1 MNDLRSLRGYSE
13 GSPWENAPFN
23 LIKTSDG
30 RITMSNTKKKLKAFD
45 AKTGKFLSDLLPGKE
60 YQFPV
65 KDILEIPFY
74 QDGGIKLPKYAKAYL
89 SGQTG
94 DIQTIAPKPKIP
106 INKTEEVIKENYK
119 RLRRNPYLKL
129 YSDKELDNI
138 SKKNP
143 KEWPKDIYNSV
154 NNYDASLERASMHPD
169 FNPSILAEK
178 QLNLNNDNSIRTR
191 VLRGRNIF
199 MNSNGIPI
207 VSDIAKILAS
217 PGSSF
222 ANMTMDAENQYV
234 KPGLGK
240 GLLNLGADILNV
252 APTEA
257 AVLANKG
264 YQTVKPVINN
274 AGKYLTEK
282 TILKD
287 AHKLN
292 PFAFK
297 PNPEAYYRMLG
308 ENGMK
313 DAIEKGILKTPVG
326 SRHGENVWF
335 NKGFPKDSD
344 WQAYTLVQMN
354 KGKPIS
360 GWAGY
365 KGPYMAEAG
374 PKVSDNFVSVA
385 DLEPTPHN
393 LKFNTTKGIVN
404 PNNPFKYSDPNIK
417 FYKKNWLKGYREVPK
432 QSISKNN
439 YLPTWED
446 SFEAVSRKNNPNFNI
461 EAFKND
467 GKLSAPLRELPENL
481 KPFNKADIQKSE
493 IGWENWVKYKEDFY
507 DNPKLD
513 MTNPNIYKALVPAVA
528 GAGILSQQKKPKE
541 EFKNGGKFNMDR
553 IKKFQPGGSFFNK
566 RGMNIDLKNI
576 LQSYI
581 KSETPIYT
589 SNDCP
594 QGYVKDANGN
604 CVEDTGYNPSQFL
617 QKGISIIPTKNDN
630 GQIVGGTG
638 ATPQPFHTDSPVDK
652 ENISNGGMELKRR
665 FGTPNIPAIIGTNLL
680 SFGLSTV
687 ANNIE
692 QGRQKAFMMKQM
704 NDPLFNGSYSFA
716 QNDYGVDPYE
726 QTGQLRPT
734 YQQGGRTPITV
745 TNPNDPRLK
754 AYNDSL
760 NLYNNY
766 QVIKKNLQNQNYK
779 PLPNGNMDYNTAV
792 NKALTSKNLF
802 RLRKEDENMY
812 SVDDLVPWQINR
824 SLGRQLISTKIKPTN
839 VEQFTNGNTPSEK
852 LISWKKNSNS
862 SGNRYDDNGNYYT
875 NTAGKTISD
884 QRAIANYSNVNPV
897 QPIVYQAPTKKPV
910 QPVVYQK
917 SQQGWKPFDGKGGN
931 WIDPQGYI
939 WDDRYPESDNYKK
952 KPVAATQPQ
961 PQEPKF
967 KAPAR
972 VSIDRPSVGNMKFN
986 PNIPTPDMQRAEWN
1000 NTKPTK
1006 WSFTYPTGPY
1016 NKQKTIYFPDKTS
1029 WKNFI
1034 QDQRGMNSQE
1044 GEDYGTATGYMKMGG
1059 NFNII
1064 DYLYGDD
1071 ETKEAKE
1078 TKEEI
1083 KTEAKKK
1090 KTRITEEN
1098 VDQLSLLG
1106 LSIEDILNSTN
1117 PSMSLSKRRNL
1128 SSSKGFRNFSN
1139 YEEGRNALENQLNL
1153 YKTGKTKVG
1162 LKSDSTLLEAMSKYA
1177 PYGDGANDPVAYANF
1192 IAKKAGVTV
1201 NTPISQID
1209 TKKWADAIEKIEG
1222 NKVGNNPGNLRA
1234 FEKGGTYLVDFNTM
1248 MNLKKKGIKFKIVE

>member
-734 YQQGGRTPITV
+734 YQQGG
-745 TNPNDPRLK
+745 
-754 AYNDSL
+754 
-760 NLYNNY
+760 
-766 QVIKKNLQNQNYK
+766 
-779 PLPNGNMDYNTAV
+779 
-792 NKALTSKNLF
+792 
-802 RLRKEDENMY
+802 
-812 SVDDLVPWQINR
+812 
-824 SLGRQLISTKIKPTN
+824 
-839 VEQFTNGNTPSEK
+839 
-852 LISWKKNSNS
+852 
-862 SGNRYDDNGNYYT
+862 
-875 NTAGKTISD
+875 
-884 QRAIANYSNVNPV
+884 
-897 QPIVYQAPTKKPV
+897 
-910 QPVVYQK
+910 
-917 SQQGWKPFDGKGGN
+917 
-931 WIDPQGYI
+931 
-939 WDDRYPESDNYKK
+939 
-952 KPVAATQPQ
+952 
-961 PQEPKF
+961 
-967 KAPAR
+967 
-972 VSIDRPSVGNMKFN
+972 
-986 PNIPTPDMQRAEWN
+986 
-1000 NTKPTK
+1000 
-1006 WSFTYPTGPY
+1006 
-1016 NKQKTIYFPDKTS
+1016 
-1029 WKNFI
+1029 
-1034 QDQRGMNSQE
+1034 
-1044 GEDYGTATGYMKMGG
+1044 TATGYMKMGG

-1071 ETKEAKE
+1071 ETKEVKE

-1090 KTRITEEN
+1090 KTRITEED

-1128 SSSKGFRNFSN
+1128 SSSKGFRNFST